1 MADLPLDII
10 TSILTRLPTK
20 SLIRFKCVSKSWNSL
35 IKSPNF
41 VNIHLTQS
49 LSSKK
54 QLLIFNYGSFLES
67 TPLKLSLSDL
77 HVTTSARFDL
87 PTCFSGYEVS
97 VCGSCNGLLALVCK
111 NVDDPLL
118 FEIIL
123 WNPSTNIHF
132 ILPRN
137 THVDFGTDFMGV
149 SFGFGYD
156 CNVDDYRIVRIVD
169 RFYNRDHSHAHG
181 HAHGPDDDNGDLD
194 YGDNGELDYGDG
206 GFDGELDD
214 GGGGGAVDVDY
225 GDGGGDDDDD
235 DDDDGGGGGGGDG
248 DGGDGED
255 TDGSN
260 ECSFGFIYR
269 EVMVYSLRENTWKMI
284 HVGTF
289 GDKMEWFCPGAVINN
304 HIIHWIFW
312 KYLKDEPRLRGFDL
326 SSGEWN
332 RLPLPDFTG
341 KQNTDCPNDADY
353 DSFKASD
360 IVVLG
365 VLDECLCLVTRIL
378 PQLDNVYVWVMKEYG
393 VEESWTKLFNVIEA
407 NIVGPLSSSPLAS
420 SYEEHQVLL
429 RRADDEHGLCY
440 YNLKSKTVKSVPR
453 ISSSLKLHDVN
464 LCVESLVPIMP
475 NMIAE

>member
-111 NVDDPLL
+111 NGDDPLL

-194 YGDNGELDYGDG
+194 Y
-206 GFDGELDD
+206 
-214 GGGGGAVDVDY
+214 
-225 GDGGGDDDDD
+225 
-235 DDDDGGGGGGGDG
+235 
-248 DGGDGED
+248 
-255 TDGSN
+255 
-260 ECSFGFIYR
+260 
-269 EVMVYSLRENTWKMI
+269 
-284 HVGTF
+284 
-289 GDKMEWFCPGAVINN
+289 VINN

-312 KYLKDEPRLRGFDL
+312 KYLKDEPRLRGFNL

-353 DSFKASD
+353 DSFEAND

-420 SYEEHQVLL
+420 SYEEGEVLL

-440 YNLKSKTVKSVPR
+440 YNLKSKIVKSGPK
-453 ISSSLKLHDVN
+453 ISSSLKFHDVN

-475 NMIAE
+475 NMIAES